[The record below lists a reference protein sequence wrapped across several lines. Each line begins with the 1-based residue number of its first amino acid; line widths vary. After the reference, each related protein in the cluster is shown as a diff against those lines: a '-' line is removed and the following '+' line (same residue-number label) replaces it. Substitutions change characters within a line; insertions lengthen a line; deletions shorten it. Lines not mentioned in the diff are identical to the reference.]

1 MLLVDTGR
9 WQFYCAAR
17 FASNSLDWHP
27 RPTTRAYSVTSPS
40 LVYSTRPH
48 WKGTRVMKKR
58 ITQGLALLALL
69 TTTWLMFSIQSAR
82 SAAAPFNVVEAT
94 IDGIQ
99 KAYKDGTLT
108 AHQLTQMYLDRIN
121 AFDKNGPTINS
132 VITVNAKALEEA
144 DRLDAEFKRTGK
156 FVGPLH

>member
-1 MLLVDTGR
+1 
-9 WQFYCAAR
+9 
-17 FASNSLDWHP
+17 
-27 RPTTRAYSVTSPS
+27 
-40 LVYSTRPH
+40 
-48 WKGTRVMKKR
+48 MKKR

-132 VITVNAKALEEA
+132 VITLNAKALEEA
-144 DRLDAEFKRTGK
+144 DRLDGAMIEVLLALTLIVRLCEALA
-156 FVGPLH
+156 PLLSVTVSLAL